1 LTAAA
6 VLLITQSCASLDAT
20 AFTIVL
26 LPDTQNYAEKFP
38 AYFHDQTKWIV
49 KNAKQRNVVFVTH
62 VGDIVQSGDKAPEEW
77 EVAQEAMSRL
87 DGVVPWGVAIG
98 NHDYDLDGSRRNG
111 EMFKQHFGPARF
123 QGKSWYGGASPDGLS
138 SYQEFVG
145 AGRKFLIFHLES
157 DIPDDTIAWVDGVL
171 AKNPRTPAIVS
182 THIYLSD
189 VTRARDQ
196 KPYWQKKVGNS
207 AEQVWQKW
215 IRKTPQIFMVL
226 CGHWSGEV
234 FQISK
239 NDAGQDVYEILADYQ
254 MRENGGDGWLLYLE
268 FDPGAKQIRAETYS
282 PSLDQY
288 ERDEDS
294 GFVIDVDFDARF

>member
-1 LTAAA
+1 
-6 VLLITQSCASLDAT
+6 
-20 AFTIVL
+20 
-26 LPDTQNYAEKFP
+26 
-38 AYFHDQTKWIV
+38 
-49 KNAKQRNVVFVTH
+49 
-62 VGDIVQSGDKAPEEW
+62 
-77 EVAQEAMSRL
+77 
-87 DGVVPWGVAIG
+87 
-98 NHDYDLDGSRRNG
+98 
-111 EMFKQHFGPARF
+111 
-123 QGKSWYGGASPDGLS
+123 
-138 SYQEFVG
+138 
-145 AGRKFLIFHLES
+145 
-157 DIPDDTIAWVDGVL
+157 
-171 AKNPRTPAIVS
+171 
-182 THIYLSD
+182 LSD